1 MLRTMCW
8 AALLAGIG
16 GAVVLA
22 GHGDLTQWFNLMIL
36 EGAIA
41 AIAGNGVFLP
51 LGGGLM
57 NPQERNLAY
66 ESSQMDRRENRL
78 NAFGTAGL
86 ICMAAGFI
94 ARYLMR

>member
-1 MLRTMCW
+1 MRTLLW
-8 AALLAGIG
+8 TVLLAGIG

-22 GHGDLTQWFNLMIL
+22 GHGNLTQWFDLMIL
-36 EGAIA
+36 VGGIA
-41 AIAGNGVFLP
+41 AIIGNGIFLP
-51 LGGGLM
+51 LGGGLT
-57 NPQERNLAY
+57 NQLERNLAY